1 MIENNKKDIALCSMM
16 SYFFEIIFL
25 FCEKYG
31 SIVLNCTNHIT

>member
-25 FCEKYG
+25 FYRKYG
-31 SIVLNCTNHIT
+31 SIVLKHENHC